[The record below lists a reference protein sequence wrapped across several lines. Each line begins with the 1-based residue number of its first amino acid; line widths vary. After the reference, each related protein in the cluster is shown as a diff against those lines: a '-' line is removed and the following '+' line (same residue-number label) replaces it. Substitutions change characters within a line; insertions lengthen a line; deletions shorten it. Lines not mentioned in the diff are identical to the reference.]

1 MSTGTPTGRPTPV
14 RSSEPVPFLD
24 ISGATNDVAEEIRA
38 GWDELLRNGQYV
50 GGKAVAAFE
59 KEWAEYCGTEFAVG
73 VANGTDALHLA
84 IRALGIGPGDE
95 VIVPANTFVAT
106 AEAVVLA
113 GAVPRF
119 ADVDDGTLLL
129 TPETIKAAVTPAT
142 KAVAVV
148 HLYGQLPDM
157 TAITQICDEL
167 GLVLIEDAAQAQ
179 GATWNGRKAG
189 SFGKVGCFSFYPGKN
204 LGAFGDAGAV
214 VTSDAGL
221 TQLMLSVRDH
231 GRMQSEGGHYSHGV
245 LGMNSRLDGVQAVVL
260 SAKLRHL
267 DGWNQQRRALM
278 ATYRELIDPARAKL
292 VEQLEDGEGVHHLA
306 VVQVD
311 QRDRVRELL
320 QERGIG
326 TGIHY
331 PVPCHVMGPYE
342 QYADGPLPVA
352 EAAAARQLSLPMF
365 PHLSQD
371 DARRVAEGLNE
382 VLAELDR

>member
-1 MSTGTPTGRPTPV
+1 MSTAVTTGRPLPF
-14 RSSEPVPFLD
+14 RSNGPVPFLD
-24 ISGATNDVAEEIRA
+24 ITGATEDVADEVRA
-38 GWDELLRNGQYV
+38 GWDELLRTGQYV
-50 GGKAVAAFE
+50 GGAAVTRFE
-59 KEWAEYCGTEFAVG
+59 SEWAAYCGTRFAVG

-84 IRALGIGPGDE
+84 MRALGIGPGDE

-113 GAVPRF
+113 GAAPRF
-119 ADVDDGTLLL
+119 ADVDDRTLLL

-157 TAITQICDEL
+157 TAISQLCEGL
-167 GLVLIEDAAQAQ
+167 GLILIEDAAQAQ
-179 GATWNGRKAG
+179 GATWNGRRAG
-189 SFGKVGCFSFYPGKN
+189 SFGAVGCFSFYPGKN

-214 VTSDAGL
+214 VTSDPQL
-221 TQLMLSVRDH
+221 TELMLTIRDH
-231 GRMQSEGGHYSHGV
+231 GRMQSADGHHSHAV
-245 LGMNSRLDGVQAVVL
+245 LGMNSRLDSLQAVVL

-267 DGWNQQRRALM
+267 DEWNLQRRALM
-278 ATYRELIDPARAKL
+278 ATYRELIDPARARL
-292 VEQLEDGEGVHHLA
+292 VERLPGGEGVHHLA
-306 VVQVD
+306 VVQVN

-320 QERGIG
+320 AERGIG

-331 PVPCHVMGPYE
+331 PVPCHVMAPYA
-342 QYADGPLPVA
+342 QYADGSLPVA

-371 DARRVAEGLNE
+371 DARRSAEELNA
-382 VLAELDR
+382 VLVELDR